1 MPDDKPAS
9 DETILATL
17 SQITR
22 QHGTPAYAYDQRRIR
37 LQAEKLRT
45 QLPESIELFYSLKA
59 NASLGICDILSD
71 CGLGADVASA
81 GELVT
86 AMAAGF
92 PPSRI
97 FVAGPYKSPE
107 TVSLLHSLP
116 EAIISID
123 SPSELGML
131 TCEDVRNPAVLRLRP
146 DFDSSAVVTAGSD
159 SRFGVPAEW
168 LPDCKNILADGGIDV
183 IGFHVFAGSQVLDA
197 AEVVRHLHSAMELSL
212 RTADTLGIELEF
224 VNLGGGFGTPYA
236 ANDEE
241 LDLAP
246 IAEELERLV
255 QRAAPARVA
264 LELGRYFVAQA
275 GWYLTSVIGHQTHQ
289 GRPAV
294 IVDGGTHQR
303 ADLCGIGLRC
313 NAIPPVVLGASA
325 SPLSEKDVLGCLSL
339 PADVLAQSAQ
349 LPSLVTGDVL
359 AFANAGAYGL
369 WSSPAMFHG
378 SPLPTEI
385 AFDGETIDVMRH
397 PQPASSILDAQ
408 NHVTQRASVTQT
420 Q

>member
-1 MPDDKPAS
+1 MPSDTPTS
-9 DETILATL
+9 DEAVRATL
-17 SQITR
+17 LEIAR
-22 QHGTPAYAYDQRRIR
+22 QHGTPAYVYDQRRIR

-45 QLPESIELFYSLKA
+45 QLPESVELFYSLKA

-86 AMAAGF
+86 AIAAGF
-92 PPSRI
+92 PPSQI

-107 TVSLLHSLP
+107 TVSVLHSLP

-131 TCEDVRNPAVLRLRP
+131 IGEEVPNRAVLRLRP
-146 DFDSSAVVTAGSD
+146 DFDSSAVVSAGSD

-168 LPDCKNILADGGIDV
+168 LPDCKSILADGGIDV
-183 IGFHVFAGSQVLDA
+183 IGFHVFAGSQVLDP
-197 AEVVRHLHSAMELSL
+197 AEVVRHLRSAMELSL
-212 RTADTLGIELEF
+212 RTADTLGIESEF
-224 VNLGGGFGTPYA
+224 VNLGGGFGTPYTDS
-236 ANDEE
+236 DEE

-246 IAEELERLV
+246 IAEELEQLV
-255 QRAAPARVA
+255 ERAAPARVA
-264 LELGRYFVAQA
+264 LELGRYLVAQA
-275 GWYLTSVIGHQTHQ
+275 GWYVTSVIGHQTHQ

-313 NAIPPVVLGASA
+313 NARPPVVLSASQ

-339 PADVLAQSAQ
+339 PADVLAQSNL
-349 LPSLVTGDVL
+349 LPLLAKGDVL

-369 WSSPAMFHG
+369 WSSPAIFHG
-378 SPLPTEI
+378 SPLPAEI
-385 AFDGETIDVMRH
+385 AFDAETTEVMRH

-408 NHVTQRASVTQT
+408 NHVTQTIVATQT
-420 Q
+420 H